1 MKSESNLKYTKENVE
16 LRRART
22 LELAARGMSQI
33 DISRSLGVD
42 PSTTSLDLQY
52 VRCKAQEHL
61 QTHIQET
68 VVLQWEKTMS
78 GLQQVLQK
86 VWDIAERSDSNKEK
100 LEAYG
105 LINTCYKY
113 INDMSTDSTIISKA
127 LKFVLDNSKDQ
138 LQIQEQD
145 QQQDL
150 SSAPAP
156 VTEESDPIQ
165 ETTEESE

>member
-16 LRRART
+16 LRRGRT

-61 QTHIQET
+61 QTHIQDT
-68 VVLQWEKTMS
+68 VVLQWEKTMN

-86 VWDIAERSDSNKEK
+86 VWDIAEHSENNKER
-100 LEAYG
+100 LEAYA
-105 LINTCYKY
+105 LINNCYKY

-127 LKFVLDNSKDQ
+127 LKFVLDNSKTQ
-138 LQIQEQD
+138 NQD
-145 QQQDL
+145 QQQDP
-150 SSAPAP
+150 SP
-156 VTEESDPIQ
+156 VSEAEPIQ
-165 ETTEESE
+165 EVIEEDG

>member
-61 QTHIQET
+61 QTHIQDT
-68 VVLQWEKTMS
+68 VVQQWEKTMS
-78 GLQQVLQK
+78 GLQQVLQS
-86 VWDIAERSDSNKEK
+86 VLEGIGTENHKE
-100 LEAYG
+100 
-105 LINTCYKY
+105 
-113 INDMSTDSTIISKA
+113 
-127 LKFVLDNSKDQ
+127 
-138 LQIQEQD
+138 
-145 QQQDL
+145 
-150 SSAPAP
+150 SSIVNIVSAGF
-156 VTEESDPIQ
+156 
-165 ETTEESE
+165 

>member
-61 QTHIQET
+61 QVHIQDT

-86 VWDIAERSDSNKEK
+86 VWDIAERSDNNKEK

-127 LKFVLDNSKDQ
+127 LKFVLDNSKEQ
-138 LQIQEQD
+138 LQTQE
-145 QQQDL
+145 QQQDP

-156 VTEESDPIQ
+156 VEESHPIQ
-165 ETTEESE
+165 EVTEESE

>member
-1 MKSESNLKYTKENVE
+1 MCANFKYDKENIE
-16 LRRART
+16 LRRGRV

-33 DISRSLGVD
+33 QIAKELNVSN
-42 PSTTSLDLQY
+42 STISLDLQY
-52 VRCKAQEHL
+52 TKCKAQEHL
-61 QTHIQET
+61 QTHIQDT

-86 VWDIAERSDSNKEK
+86 VWDIAEHSTKTSEK

-138 LQIQEQD
+138 LQN
-145 QQQDL
+145 QQQDPL
-150 SSAPAP
+150 P
-156 VTEESDPIQ
+156 VSTPVEESDPIQ
-165 ETTEESE
+165 EVTEESE